1 MAATPVPYN
10 PTTNPTPQAGSGA
23 YGAVP
28 GVLNIPQNIY
38 SQVNSAVPGLQ
49 PAAGNSAS
57 AITSQT
63 AGVINPDVANQL
75 QAHAAAM
82 GIAGGGG
89 VGQTGSF
96 TSNNFLASLGENS
109 QDQQNTGIANYLK
122 FLGGVGQTQTDPNL
136 AFQVSQQNA
145 VDAAAPNPAAAAQQQ
160 QTDFDNYL
168 KMVRGVNNSGFQPA
182 GESNTQFAANPGEWD
197 NLLR

>member
-1 MAATPVPYN
+1 MTASTAYN
-10 PTTNPTPQAGSGA
+10 PNPAPQGGSGA
-23 YGAVP
+23 YGGVP
-28 GVLNIPQNIY
+28 GVLNLPNNIY
-38 SQVNSAVPGLQ
+38 SEVNSAIPGIT
-49 PAAGNSAS
+49 PAGGNAAS

-63 AGVINPDVANQL
+63 AGVVNPDVTNQL

-82 GIAGGGG
+82 GLSGGGG
-89 VGQTGSF
+89 VGVPGSF

-145 VDAAAPNPAAAAQQQ
+145 IDAAAPNPAAAAMQQQ
-160 QTDFDNYL
+160 SDFDKYM
-168 KMVRGVNNSGFQPA
+168 KMVQGVNNSGFQPA
-182 GESNTQFAANPGEWD
+182 GESNAQFASNPDEW
-197 NLLR
+197 NFLLR

>member
-1 MAATPVPYN
+1 MAASTAYN
-10 PTTNPTPQAGSGA
+10 PNPAPQGGSGA

-28 GVLNIPQNIY
+28 GVLNLPNNIY
-38 SQVNSAVPGLQ
+38 SEVNTAVPGLTN
-49 PAAGNSAS
+49 AAGNAAG
-57 AITSQT
+57 AITAQT
-63 AGVINPDVANQL
+63 AGQVAPDVANQL

-82 GIAGGGG
+82 GVGGGGG
-89 VGQTGSF
+89 VGVPGSF
-96 TSNNFLASLGENS
+96 TSNNLLASLGQNS
-109 QDQQNTGIANYLK
+109 EQQQQSGIENYLK

-145 VDAAAPNPAAAAQQQ
+145 IDAAAPNPAAAAAQQQ
-160 QTDFDNYL
+160 SDFDNYL

-182 GESNTQFAANPGEWD
+182 GESNAAFAANPGEWD